1 MEKNPTLPI
10 GPLLLARCGGSYKGV
25 ASLKVKLKMI
35 GFCTTMRGVVALFIR
50 ARCEVAVVVYGERPI
65 RRTRLNTRL
74 RSKRGDAGDR

>member
-25 ASLKVKLKMI
+25 ASLKVKLEMI

-50 ARCEVAVVVYGERPI
+50 ARCELHLWFMGSDQYVELG
-65 RRTRLNTRL
+65 
-74 RSKRGDAGDR
+74 